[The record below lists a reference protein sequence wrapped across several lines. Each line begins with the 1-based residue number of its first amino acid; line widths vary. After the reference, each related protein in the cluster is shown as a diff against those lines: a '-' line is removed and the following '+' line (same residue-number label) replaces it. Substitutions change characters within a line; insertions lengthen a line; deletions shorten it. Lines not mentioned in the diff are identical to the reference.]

1 MLTKNEPTEINDQQ
15 HKQPWRKPTRWT
27 DMSLD
32 QKTVKSIHN
41 FDDGKPLR
49 NANPGRLRDKE
60 IRLIHIKPCQ
70 GNEFISENEDDEYKH
85 REKAL
90 MNLSA
95 NAA

>member
-95 NAA
+95 SAA